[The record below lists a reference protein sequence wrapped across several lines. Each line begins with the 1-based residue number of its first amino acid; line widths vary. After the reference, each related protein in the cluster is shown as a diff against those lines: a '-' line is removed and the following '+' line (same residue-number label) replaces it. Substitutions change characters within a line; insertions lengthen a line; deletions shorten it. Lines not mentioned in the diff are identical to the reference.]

1 MHAFRPGPW
10 AAIAIALLALAA
22 AAVMSGPAKSQIN
35 ASPSWVPIGV
45 STSGTSSTVWFHEPS
60 SRQAVACRAVE
71 SQGNT
76 LSGVQ
81 CVVGKLP

>member
-1 MHAFRPGPW
+1 M
-10 AAIAIALLALAA
+10 ALLALLALLGLAA
-22 AAVMSGPAKSQIN
+22 TALMSGPARSQIN

-60 SRQAVACRAVE
+60 SRQAVACRAIE
-71 SQGNT
+71 SQGNA